1 MRKNS
6 VICSFFLT
14 VPEQWTVMSHRPLSK
29 SQSAPSFIQ
38 QIHTRTFMITHPMYQ
53 QQWPQETFQQ
63 HTETNVH
70 LHANTQS
77 CFSHAHCKVPL
88 HTVWPVSSG
97 SLRKDR
103 DRTREDLHIPS
114 QSPHDDRCSNQL
126 GELQHS
132 ECCDV
137 RKNIYHRNLTRVR
150 SSPSTFDRSLPLH
163 LSSPLA
169 RDVRSKPNY
178 TTGRTFWVF
187 RKKKKKCFCTISKSL
202 IKYVNLCPW
211 AFGSNVLA
219 STEAWDLYSSQI
231 MLDIMI
237 IGIYSHKLHAAQ
249 VLLSLKQ
256 KGGMPNAKQYILR
269 N

>member
-1 MRKNS
+1 
-6 VICSFFLT
+6 
-14 VPEQWTVMSHRPLSK
+14 
-29 SQSAPSFIQ
+29 
-38 QIHTRTFMITHPMYQ
+38 MYQ

-77 CFSHAHCKVPL
+77 SFSPTHKVPL
-88 HTVWPVSSG
+88 HAVRSVSSG

-103 DRTREDLHIPS
+103 ERTREDLHIPS
-114 QSPHDDRCSNQL
+114 QSSHDDCCSNQL
-126 GELQHS
+126 GVPQHS

-137 RKNIYHRNLTRVR
+137 RKNTFHRNLTRVH
-150 SSPSTFDRSLPLH
+150 SSPCTIDRSLPLH

-169 RDVRSKPNY
+169 RDVRRKPNY

-187 RKKKKKCFCTISKSL
+187 QKKKKIIKCFCTISKSL
-202 IKYVNLCPW
+202 IRYVNLCQW

-219 STEAWDLYSSQI
+219 STEAWDLYPSQI

-237 IGIYSHKLHAAQ
+237 IWIYSHKLHAAQ

-256 KGGMPNAKQYILR
+256 KGEMPNAKPLV
-269 N
+269 